1 MISRPNSF
9 NFIGLFYRKS
19 PILRKTHP
27 PKKEIMKINNAR
39 KTNMETISNCNF
51 MKDSGSPGHK
61 WHRFQTVVAGMLCLV
76 TAIMTTGCGNP
87 NSAPSASSEAF
98 RSKPSSALSAGDE
111 IKVTF
116 SGAPEL
122 NVKQKIQSNGRVSLP
137 TIGDVSATGR
147 SITSLQSELTALYA
161 PHLQDPTVIVSLET
175 AAAGV
180 YLSGEVLRPGKIP
193 LERPMTALEAVMEGG
208 GFTKF
213 ANPKQVIVV
222 RNQGGKTQRYVLNL
236 KQALY
241 GVDDSPFYV
250 RPYDVIYV
258 SQSAW

>member
-1 MISRPNSF
+1 M
-9 NFIGLFYRKS
+9 
-19 PILRKTHP
+19 
-27 PKKEIMKINNAR
+27 
-39 KTNMETISNCNF
+39 KTNNSSKTDMETTPGCNSL
-51 MKDSGSPGHK
+51 KVAGKPGHK
-61 WHRFQTVVAGMLCLV
+61 RHRIQSVAAGMLCLV
-76 TAIMTTGCGNP
+76 TAIMTTGCGNT

-98 RSKPSSALSAGDE
+98 RSKPSSSLSAGDE
-111 IKVTF
+111 IRVTF

-137 TIGDVSATGR
+137 TIGDVSASGK
-147 SITSLQSELTALYA
+147 SITSFQSELTSRYT
-161 PHLQDPTVIVSLET
+161 PHLQDPTVIVSLEA

-258 SQSAW
+258 SQSNW